1 MTKEEQHE
9 SEIFNKLK
17 EADFSQKNQHHL
29 LMQLEVKWNAMRLQ
43 NDRRIAQEQKD
54 VSKKET
60 ELMQSLQK
68 ERAFLAKVWQQARM
82 FRS

>member
-1 MTKEEQHE
+1 MTKEEQQE

-29 LMQLEVKWNAMRLQ
+29 LMQLEVKWNEMRLQ
-43 NDRRIAQEQKD
+43 NDRRIAQERKD

-82 FRS
+82 LRS